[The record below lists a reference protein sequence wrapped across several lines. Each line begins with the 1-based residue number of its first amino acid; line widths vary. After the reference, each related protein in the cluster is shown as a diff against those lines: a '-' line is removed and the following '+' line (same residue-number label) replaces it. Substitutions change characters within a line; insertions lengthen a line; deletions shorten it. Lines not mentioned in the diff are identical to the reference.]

1 MPRALKQLGPEA
13 RVDALRF
20 CARAPARTAYI
31 AGWIAEGGLERS
43 PQVAKA
49 WLLAETQGPE
59 ILGLVYVSATGI
71 VMPALG
77 TEDALDGIVDVAR
90 ANPSA
95 VRVLVGERR
104 ALGALW
110 KKLQRLGLEARLAR
124 DQLGYAVTRAEFRMP
139 EESLLPLEVAHLRH
153 LDQVVDASAKMA
165 REEAGDDPQA
175 RNPEMFRT
183 RIEERLARG
192 RDFIHLER
200 GKLVFKSNVAVL
212 SPLGGQVEGI
222 YTPPRAR
229 GRHLGKRGT
238 AAVTAWVLE
247 RAERAVLLVNEDNV
261 PAIGLYEALGYT
273 KTHESRTIF
282 VAP

>member
-1 MPRALKQLGPEA
+1 MPRSLKQLGPEA
-13 RVDALRF
+13 RADALGF
-20 CARAPARTAYI
+20 CARQPERTAYI
-31 AGWIAEGGLERS
+31 AGWLAEGGLERS
-43 PQVAKA
+43 PQVSRA
-49 WLLAETQGPE
+49 WLLAETRGGA
-59 ILGLVYVSATGI
+59 IVGLVYVSATGI

-77 TEDALDGIVDVAR
+77 SDDALDGVVDVAR

-104 ALGALW
+104 QIGALW
-110 KKLQRLGLEARLAR
+110 RKLGRLGLEARLSR
-124 DQLGYAVTRAEFRMP
+124 DQLGYAVTRAGFVMP
-139 EESLLPLEVAHLRH
+139 REPLLPLEVALPRH

-183 RIEERLARG
+183 RIEERLVRG

-212 SPLGGQVEGI
+212 SHLGGQVEGI
-222 YTPPRAR
+222 YTPPSAR
-229 GRHLGKRGT
+229 GRHIGKRGT

-247 RAERAVLLVNEDNV
+247 RAERAVLLVNEDNT
-261 PAIGLYEALGYT
+261 PAIQLYEDLGYT
-273 KTHESRTIF
+273 QTHESRTIF

>member
-1 MPRALKQLGPEA
+1 MPRILRQLGPEA

-20 CARAPARTAYI
+20 CARQPERTAYI
-31 AGWIAEGGLERS
+31 AGWIAEGGLERR
-43 PQVAKA
+43 PQVSKA
-49 WLLAETQGPE
+49 WLLAETVGAE
-59 ILGLVYVSATGI
+59 LVGLVYVSATGI
-71 VMPALG
+71 VMPSLSSDEALEG
-77 TEDALDGIVDVAR
+77 VVDVAR
-90 ANPSA
+90 ANPAA

-104 ALGALW
+104 QIAALW
-110 KKLQRLGLEARLAR
+110 RKLGRLGLEARLSR
-124 DQLGYAVTRAEFRMP
+124 DQLGYAATRATFRMP
-139 EESLLPLEVAHLRH
+139 KASLLPLEIAHLAH

-192 RDFIHLER
+192 RDFIHVER

-212 SPLGGQVEGI
+212 SELGGQIEGI
-222 YTPPRAR
+222 YTPPFAR

-247 RAERAVLLVNEDNV
+247 RAERAVLLVNEDNI
-261 PAIGLYEALGYT
+261 PAIQLYEDLGYQR
-273 KTHESRTIF
+273 THESRTIF